1 MVSDT
6 NERNS
11 EFSLLKRLADEP
23 HVSPALTEHP
33 PFPKNMMVE
42 LSNACNHACIFC
54 ANPKMTRPIGRMD
67 PDLLERLLREAQAM
81 GVSEV
86 GFYTTGDPF
95 VHKDLA
101 KFVALAKS
109 LGIRYTY
116 VSTNGALATPERARA
131 VIDAGLDS
139 MKFSINAGS
148 RATYKAIHGRDEY
161 DKVLENLTWVSEY
174 RKTLGRPLY
183 LSVTCVV
190 INQNSH
196 EVDTFRKRVGP
207 LVDDI
212 YFSPGGI
219 QAGNML
225 ENRDVL
231 LPNDQPIP
239 EFKPCWMLFGRAH
252 VTCEGYLT
260 LCCVDYQNYLALVDL
275 KTTSLADAWLHTRFA
290 DMRRRHLENKLEG
303 TLCYNCLYGKLTPIQ
318 PLVPEFATVVD
329 WGDLNEENK
338 HELENR
344 LK

>member
-1 MVSDT
+1 MTFS
-6 NERNS
+6 S
-11 EFSLLKRLADEP
+11 EFSILRRLADEP
-23 HVSPALTEHP
+23 HVSPSLTEFP

-54 ANPKMTRPIGRMD
+54 ANPKMTRRIGRID
-67 PDLLERLLREAQAM
+67 PDLLERLLGEARTL
-81 GVSEV
+81 GVNEV

-116 VSTNGALATPERARA
+116 VSTNGALAVPARLKA

-148 RATYKAIHGRDEY
+148 RATYRAIHGKDEY
-161 DKVLENLTWVSEY
+161 DRVIENLMWISNY
-174 RKTLGRPLY
+174 RNALTRPLY
-183 LSVTCVV
+183 LSITFVV
-190 INQNSH
+190 INQNQH
-196 EVDTFRKRVGP
+196 EVEGFRERLAP
-207 LVDDI
+207 FVDDI

-225 ENRDVL
+225 ENLQVL
-231 LPNDQPIP
+231 LPDDHVVPD
-239 EFKPCWMLFGRAH
+239 FKPCWMLFGRAH
-252 VTCEGYLT
+252 ITCEGYLT

-275 KTTSLADAWLHTRFA
+275 KTTTLENGWRHARFA
-290 DMRRRHLENKLEG
+290 EMRRRHLDNELEG

-318 PLVPEFATVVD
+318 PLVPEFATIVD
-329 WGDLNEENK
+329 WDHLNDHNK
-338 HELENR
+338 HELQNR
-344 LK
+344 LGIDSPK